1 MRTYLSDGFNF
12 FSELKSKFFVLP
24 HPSNFFSWFEM
35 QPCTHSS
42 SGISRPKKRDPKNV
56 ADPPMLPCKSE
67 TQKKMRSKA
76 ARSEEHT
83 SELQSPDHLLCR
95 LLLEKKKT
103 NILSINAQ

>member
-1 MRTYLSDGFNF
+1 MRTYLTGGFNF

-56 ADPPMLPCKSE
+56 ADPPMPPCKLE
-67 TQKKMRSKA
+67 MQKKMRSEA
-76 ARSEEHT
+76 AS
-83 SELQSPDHLLCR
+83 QAW
-95 LLLEKKKT
+95 KT
-103 NILSINAQ
+103 CCVKESTTTLAPQGI